1 MQVIENFV
9 TITTLNSLL
18 VFSCGWGPCFVV
30 DVVVVFL
37 TSLDCYRFVFTILER
52 FTRSNDAFEGL
63 TTFGLIGT
71 ICIFLFC
78 PDRLVCLNKSI
89 NASLLLNICIY
100 IFVS

>member
-30 DVVVVFL
+30 DVVVGFP

-52 FTRSNDAFEGL
+52 FTRRNDAFEGL

-78 PDRLVCLNKSI
+78 LVCLNKSL